1 MFIPTKENEP
11 KQPFKQPC
19 LRENGLLNFRGA
31 PKGTRN
37 ADIAH
42 KEHQRVARE
51 RRTESSWKP
60 LKQRYVTL
68 TLQLL
73 SGKRIAQKEMASESL
88 CVDGAERSSTLA

>member
-1 MFIPTKENEP
+1 M
-11 KQPFKQPC
+11 
-19 LRENGLLNFRGA
+19 LNFRGA

-42 KEHQRVARE
+42 EEHQRVARE

-60 LKQRYVTL
+60 LKQGYVTL

-73 SGKRIAQKEMASESL
+73 SGKRFAQKEKASESL
-88 CVDGAERSSTLA
+88 SVWMAQREVARRHDNSLFVP